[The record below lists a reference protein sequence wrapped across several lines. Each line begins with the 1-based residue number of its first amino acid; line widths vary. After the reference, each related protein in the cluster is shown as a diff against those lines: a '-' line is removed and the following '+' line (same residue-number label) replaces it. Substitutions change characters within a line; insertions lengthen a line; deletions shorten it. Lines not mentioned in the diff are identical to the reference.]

1 LVELGSAVGI
11 VAAQSIGEPGTQL
24 TLRTF
29 HTGGVAHGGDIT
41 HGLPRVEELLEA
53 RKHPKGEAIMA
64 DIGGLVE
71 IRRTE
76 DGIRTVKVINSQLIR
91 DEYALKRGWKVLL
104 EEDQESVRD
113 GEVIAT
119 RGEKEIV
126 VQTGG
131 RLVREDGGV
140 TVVHEDREEREYEI
154 PSSARLLVS
163 ESQRVEA
170 GDQITEG
177 SRNPHTILSVLGRE
191 ATQLYLLQEVQKVYR
206 SQGVDIHDKHFE
218 VIIGKMLCRVQVL
231 RSGDTELLPGDLVD
245 RRVFTETNATIV
257 AEGGQPATAKPVLL
271 GVTKAAL
278 NTESFLSASSFQHTI
293 KVLAGA
299 AIEGRRDELKGLKE
313 NVIIGKLIPA
323 GTGFWE
329 SREPELEA
337 GAEPAESVEA
347 ILEAELGS
355 GVDLD
360 LEDLDLTAD
369 ELAEQFA
376 SEDFQIENLAEG
388 GDEEEDAI
396 NLDLFLKGS
405 DEDEAD

>member
-1 LVELGSAVGI
+1 VGI

-71 IRRTE
+71 LRRTE

-91 DEYALKRGWKVLL
+91 DEYPLKRGWKVLL

-163 ESQRVEA
+163 EGQRVEA

-206 SQGVDIHDKHFE
+206 SQGVNIHDKHFE
-218 VIIGKMLCRVQVL
+218 VIISKMLCRVQVL

-245 RRVFTETNATIV
+245 RRVFAETNARIV
-257 AEGGQPATAKPVLL
+257 AQGGQPATAKPVLL

-376 SEDFQIENLAEG
+376 SEDFQIENLAEDD
-388 GDEEEDAI
+388 DEEEDAI
-396 NLDLFLKGS
+396 DLDDLDLFLQDS
-405 DEDEAD
+405 DEDEPD